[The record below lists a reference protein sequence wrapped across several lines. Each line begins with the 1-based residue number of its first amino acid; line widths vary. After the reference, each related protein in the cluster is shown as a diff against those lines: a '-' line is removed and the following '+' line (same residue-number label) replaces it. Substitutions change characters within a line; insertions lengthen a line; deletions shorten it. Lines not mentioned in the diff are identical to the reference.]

1 MHWRVTESDKDLVC
15 RLAEGEQTDVAL
27 AARETISGLR
37 LAAAAR
43 GLSRQTVTSSLKA
56 FPAAYSPQNLVLV
69 VEVPP
74 DPEHA
79 ILDEGPEVGGPEG
92 YAELRRF
99 PKTEY
104 HMVYGEQCT

>member
-1 MHWRVTESDKDLVC
+1 MHWHVSESDKDLVC
-15 RLAEGEQTDVAL
+15 RLAESEQTDVAL

-43 GLSRQTVTSSLKA
+43 LSRQTVTSSLKA

-99 PKTEY
+99 PQTEY
-104 HMVYGEQCT
+104 VYCEQCT